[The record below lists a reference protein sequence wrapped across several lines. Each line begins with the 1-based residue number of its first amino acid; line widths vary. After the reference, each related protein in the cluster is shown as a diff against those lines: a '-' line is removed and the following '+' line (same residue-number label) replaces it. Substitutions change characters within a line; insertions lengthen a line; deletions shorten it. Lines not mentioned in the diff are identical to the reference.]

1 MKYKRFAIFSTDMKA
16 GGISAMLGIHSVA
29 LTSIGFNLNV
39 IIPGNSDASK
49 TLNCIVSEE
58 NLKKS
63 IEQYNFSKW
72 NLYTAKLG
80 LNDWLCKALS
90 NVDGCFVHNA
100 RIIPLI
106 KRACSLPV
114 FAVNHTGKKSQNK
127 YLLQADIVF
136 SVNKTMQEQLIHCGL
151 NSSKSILCPNA
162 LLKFPKQIIPKTLDT
177 VPTIGAIGRMVDKKG
192 FFDFINALKIMKTRG
207 IKFKAE
213 LAGDGILLDKLKQY
227 SVDLPELKFLGW
239 IENKE
244 YFFNN
249 LDIFCQPSLF
259 EPFGL
264 TLIEAMS
271 MSCPVVSTNCDGP
284 KDIIISGK
292 NGFLVPIGDPDS
304 MAKTIIGLI
313 RDKSLR
319 NRIGK
324 SARDEVEKKYRIENI
339 SKILKKNIFN
349 YYS

>member
-1 MKYKRFAIFSTDMKA
+1 MKYKRFAICSTDMKA
-16 GGISAMLGIHSVA
+16 GGISEMLGTHSVA
-29 LTSIGFNLNV
+29 LTSIGYNLNV
-39 IIPGNSDASK
+39 IIPGNSNASK

-127 YLLQADIVF
+127 YLLQADVVF
-136 SVNKTMQEQLIHCGL
+136 SVNKTMQEQLIQYGL
-151 NSSKSILCPNA
+151 DSSKSILCPNA
-162 LLKFPKQIIPKTLDT
+162 LLKFPKQIIPKTSDT
-177 VPTIGAIGRMVDKKG
+177 VLTIGAIGRMVDKKG

-244 YFFNN
+244 HFFNN

-292 NGFLVPIGDPDS
+292 NGFLVPIGEPDS

-313 RDKSLR
+313 RDKPLR

-324 SARDEVEKKYRIENI
+324 AARDEVDKKYRIENL
-339 SKILKKNIFN
+339 SSILQKNIFN